1 MRTASGSWRSDDQI
15 LTDCG
20 VGQMAVFCRCSDTF
34 DLPRTP
40 GGWQL
45 STSASAPLPKL
56 LIQSLDEN
64 EIHREKPGIHKLAS
78 CFARLL
84 EFSKQSVFLEV
95 QGVVCGRGFGSCQ
108 RCAWVECGIGISDPS
123 NRRLRARTD
132 PEQKRP
138 ACLRT
143 WDPPK
148 MTQLEGGSSVGLR
161 VRRRRRGLP
170 RFP

>member
-1 MRTASGSWRSDDQI
+1 MLTASGSWRSDDKI

-56 LIQSLDEN
+56 LIQSLGEN
-64 EIHREKPGIHKLAS
+64 EVHREKPGMHKLAS

-95 QGVVCGRGFGSCQ
+95 QGVVCGRGLDRS
-108 RCAWVECGIGISDPS
+108 IGKYKESLAAV
-123 NRRLRARTD
+123 NGVL
-132 PEQKRP
+132 
-138 ACLRT
+138 
-143 WDPPK
+143 
-148 MTQLEGGSSVGLR
+148 GSSAASGFLIRPIVVSGRALIQSR
-161 VRRRRRGLP
+161 NDPLASEPGTARR
-170 RFP
+170 